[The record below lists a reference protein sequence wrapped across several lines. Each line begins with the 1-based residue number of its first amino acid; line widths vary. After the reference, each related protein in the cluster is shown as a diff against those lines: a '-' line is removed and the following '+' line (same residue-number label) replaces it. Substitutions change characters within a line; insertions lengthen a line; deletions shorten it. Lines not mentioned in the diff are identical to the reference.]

1 MTIASLA
8 LFGRIL
14 VGLLFILIG
23 TRLLLIRHDVAQLLA
38 SKGIPRPLTVT
49 LLGASSEIVLGVLA
63 VLGIGLP
70 VVFLVMAVFVIAATL
85 MVHDFWRQEGLM
97 RVIDTNAVLANSLVV
112 GGLLGLAGYPW

>member
-8 LFGRIL
+8 FFGRIL